1 MSDANVLMTYGLPSS
16 AVAFGHITDTTQN
29 GRMPG
34 GVAMDATDPAG
45 EHQAQLAGQVDR
57 RGLVDLH
64 TSPMSWIVLG
74 VLVFV
79 YLNAKARRSGR
90 KG

>member
-1 MSDANVLMTYGLPSS
+1 M
-16 AVAFGHITDTTQN
+16 FGHITDTTQN

-45 EHQAQLAGQVDR
+45 ERPSTLAGRIDPKSAWNPR
-57 RGLVDLH
+57 
-64 TSPMSWIVLG
+64 TSPTAIAAL
-74 VLVFV
+74 LLIVFV
-79 YLNAKARRSGR
+79 YLNAKARRSAR